1 MLNDSYNESYNI
13 VRLDNLQTLVL
24 ERGSE
29 HKDAVCLTN
38 TSANNFYYCIN
49 NKMASD

>member
-29 HKDAVCLTN
+29 QKCSVILVN
-38 TSANNFYYCIN
+38 
-49 NKMASD
+49 ASI